1 MYVWVC
7 VYICVHVFSQL
18 WFPLWLR
25 FFFTNTELRF
35 HSNSKKHI
43 SMAGVLHVRVFVRL
57 YVCVCVCEWLMA
69 LGFFKRTLAI
79 GSHRSRSRSTPLF
92 LSHSFSFYHSLRAL
106 SCPSPEDEAAVAA
119 AVQMRL
125 PKIFSLMEL
134 SGFLWLLGLQIYVQY
149 VHKHTNTYV
158 CI

>member
-1 MYVWVC
+1 MAWASMCVYVSVC
-7 VYICVHVFSQL
+7 VSVHVFTQL

-25 FFFTNTELRF
+25 FFFTNAELRF

-43 SMAGVLHVRVFVRL
+43 SMAGVLHVWVYACACMSV
-57 YVCVCVCEWLMA
+57 YVSDWWLSDFSKERSQSAIAAPA
-69 LGFFKRTLAI
+69 LHPSLFPSITLFAP
-79 GSHRSRSRSTPLF
+79 S
-92 LSHSFSFYHSLRAL
+92 SLPQRRRG
-106 SCPSPEDEAAVAA
+106 CCCAA

-149 VHKHTNTYV
+149 VHKHTHTYI
-158 CI
+158 CM